1 LEGIVF
7 QFKFFGCLGWATL
20 IGLEPPPKNT
30 HTMNPPKIEDDLAL
44 KNSSGEKLKLQ
55 MIAD

>member
-1 LEGIVF
+1 MYKGVVCQSQRLNWLNF
-7 QFKFFGCLGWATL
+7 DWPSTSQ
-20 IGLEPPPKNT
+20 KNT